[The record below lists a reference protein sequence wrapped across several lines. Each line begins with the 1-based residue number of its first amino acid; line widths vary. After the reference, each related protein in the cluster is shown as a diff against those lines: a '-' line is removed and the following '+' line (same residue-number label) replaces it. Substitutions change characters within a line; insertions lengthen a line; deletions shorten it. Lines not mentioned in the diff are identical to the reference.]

1 MDLNAS
7 LGGQGLFN
15 SLSNFTSSSNFE
27 VWQVLRVSLGANI
40 LSQQQK
46 NAANSMTYIRTL
58 WGSTNCQHIKQ
69 YSKNLG
75 KKRHFTFFLCG
86 GLGFVYQ
93 GNKSSCLNWVLE
105 DQNSRFYYFSP
116 CFPSC
121 SILKSWGFLVTGY
134 QSIESHLCNSKSC
147 DQDIL
152 W

>member
-75 KKRHFTFFLCG
+75 KKRHFTFSMWWIGPCIPREQVFLFK
-86 GLGFVYQ
+86 L
-93 GNKSSCLNWVLE
+93 
-105 DQNSRFYYFSP
+105 SP
-116 CFPSC
+116 
-121 SILKSWGFLVTGY
+121 
-134 QSIESHLCNSKSC
+134 
-147 DQDIL
+147 
-152 W
+152 